1 MKSEHLKP
9 LIAARP
15 PFVSV
20 YLDDSR
26 DSAEAE
32 NEIDAR
38 RRDIRRQLE
47 GHGVAE
53 QTIAAVEGVILHGP
67 APVGRRGRAVIA
79 AGGEVLID
87 VHLAAPPQNTVVR
100 ASQYPYFLPMLDAWR
115 PAYIFAA
122 VDRLGADITVRRG
135 DAVESETLAGEGF
148 PVHKP
153 NSAGWHGYGD
163 VERSAEEAVRMN
175 VRAVADR
182 LTVLMDETEAEVL
195 FVAGEVRT
203 RSDTISALPER
214 IAARVVPLHAG
225 AAGHRIGELEA
236 EDAIA
241 AELDRRRAVAV
252 ARTDA
257 RFRAEIGRNSGLAAE
272 GLHPVCAALR
282 AGDVDTL
289 IVGDPGETTVVIGS
303 TRTMVAP
310 DADALSEL
318 GEAPVEVARADE
330 ALPFAALSVGAPV
343 VRAADDIALLDGAGV
358 LLRYA
363 APGIVDTA
371 GATTGS
377 AAG

>member
-47 GHGVAE
+47 GHGVTE
-53 QTIAAVEGVILHGP
+53 KTIAAVEGVILHGP

-100 ASQYPYFLPMLDAWR
+100 ASQYPYFLPLLDAWR
-115 PAYIFAA
+115 PAYILAA

-135 DAVESETLAGEGF
+135 DTVESESVEGEGF

-153 NSAGWHGYGD
+153 TSAGWHGYGD

-182 LTVLMDETEAEVL
+182 LTALMDETGAEVL

-203 RSDTISALPER
+203 RSDTVSALPER
-214 IAARVVPLHAG
+214 IAARVVGLHAG
-225 AAGHRIGELEA
+225 ASGHRIDELEA

-241 AELDRRRAVAV
+241 AELDRRRAAAV
-252 ARTDA
+252 AQTDA
-257 RFRAEIGRNSGLAAE
+257 RLRAEIGRNSGLAAE
-272 GLHPVCAALR
+272 GLRPVCAALR

-303 TRTMVAP
+303 TRTTVAP

-318 GEAPVEVARADE
+318 GEAPAQVARADE
-330 ALPFAALSVGAPV
+330 AQPFAALSVGAPV
-343 VRAADDIALLDGAGV
+343 VRSADDIALLDGVGV

-371 GATTGS
+371 GATTRS